1 MNASVKLIE
10 LVLPATVGLKSEV
23 PEEHPSAQIL
33 GTQRLGSGVVVDPAG
48 LVLTVNYVVLGAH
61 SVEVTLLDDT
71 AVEGKVVAQDFASG
85 VAIVEISTA
94 GLPAGLSALKVSPSA
109 DLHVGQETFIVAAAG
124 ENKRRANDGAITSV
138 GPFDAYWEY
147 SLERAITTTAMNP
160 GLGGAPLLD
169 SLGRVVGIVSLDLG
183 EVGRFTMA
191 IPMDPYLEHR
201 DELLRHGRRVTRPSR
216 AWVGFYCYAFRE
228 HVVIAGVLPGAPG
241 EQAGLKAGDV
251 VLAVDGERITGRHEL
266 YDTLWKHRAGAPI
279 QFRVFRNNQI
289 AEVTVLSGDAEEFF
303 A

>member
-10 LVLPATVGLKSEV
+10 LVLPATVALKAEV

-33 GTQRLGSGVVVDPAG
+33 GTQRLGTGVVVDPAG
-48 LVLTVNYVVLGAH
+48 LILTVNYVVLGART
-61 SVEVTLLDDT
+61 VEVTLLDDT
-71 AVEGKVVAQDFASG
+71 TTEGKVIAQDFASG
-85 VAIVEISTA
+85 IALIEISA
-94 GLPAGLSALKVSPSA
+94 ASLPALKLSPSV
-109 DLHVGQETFIVAAAG
+109 DLYVGQETFIVAAAG
-124 ENKRRANDGAITSV
+124 ENKRRANNGAITSV

-169 SLGRVVGIVSLDLG
+169 NLGRVAGIVSLDLG
-183 EVGRFTMA
+183 EVGRFTLA
-191 IPMDPYLEHR
+191 IPADPYLEHR
-201 DELLRHGRRVTRPSR
+201 DELLRHGRRVSCPSR
-216 AWVGFYCYAFRE
+216 AWVGFYCYTFRE

-251 VLAVDGERITGRHEL
+251 VLSVSGERITGRHEL
-266 YDTLWKHRAGAPI
+266 YDILWRHRPGELI
-279 QFRVFRNNQI
+279 HFRVFRNNQ
-289 AEVTVLSGDAEEFF
+289 VTQVAVPSGNAEEFF

>member
-10 LVLPATVGLKSEV
+10 LVLPATVALKTEV
-23 PEEHPSAQIL
+23 PDEHPSAQIL
-33 GTQRLGSGVVVDPAG
+33 GTQRLGTGVVIDPAG
-48 LVLTVNYVVLGAH
+48 LILTVNYVVLGAR

-71 AVEGKVVAQDFASG
+71 TTEGKIVAQDFASG
-85 VAIVEISTA
+85 VAVIEIGVTPLA
-94 GLPAGLSALKVSPSA
+94 ALRLCPSA
-109 DLHVGQETFIVAAAG
+109 ELRLGQEIFIVAAAG
-124 ENKRRANDGAITSV
+124 ENKRRANNGAITSV

-169 SLGRVVGIVSLDLG
+169 TMGRVAGIVSLDLG
-183 EVGRFTMA
+183 EVGRFTLA
-191 IPMDPYLEHR
+191 IPADSYLEHR

-216 AWVGFYCYAFRE
+216 AWVGFYCYTFRE

-251 VLAVDGERITGRHEL
+251 VLAVNGEQIAGRHDL
-266 YDTLWKHRAGAPI
+266 YNMIWKHRAGELI
-279 QFRVFRNNQI
+279 HFRVFRNNQ
-289 AEVTVLSGDAEEFF
+289 VTQVAVSSGDAEVFF

>member
-10 LVLPATVGLKSEV
+10 LVLPATVALKTEV

-33 GTQRLGSGVVVDPAG
+33 GTERLGTGVVIDPGG
-48 LVLTVNYVVLGAH
+48 LILTVNYVVLGARA
-61 SVEVTLLDDT
+61 VEVTLLDDT
-71 AVEGKVVAQDFASG
+71 HAAGKVVAQDFTAG
-85 VAIVEISTA
+85 IAIVEIDAPPLAALRLCKST
-94 GLPAGLSALKVSPSA
+94 
-109 DLHVGQETFIVAAAG
+109 DLQVGQEVFIVAAAG
-124 ENKRRANDGAITSV
+124 ENQRRANSGMITSL
-138 GPFDAYWEY
+138 GAFDAYWEY

-169 SLGRVVGIVSLDLG
+169 SLGRVAGIISLDLG
-183 EVGRFTMA
+183 EVGRFTLA
-191 IPMDPYLEHR
+191 IPADPYLEHR

-216 AWVGFYCYAFRE
+216 AWVGFYCYTFRD

-251 VLAVDGERITGRHEL
+251 VLAVNGERIAGRHEL
-266 YDTLWKHRAGAPI
+266 YNTLWKHRAGELI
-279 QFRVFRNNQI
+279 HFRVFRNNQI
-289 AEVTVLSGDAEEFF
+289 TQVAVPSGNAEEFF

>member
-10 LVLPATVGLKSEV
+10 LVLPATVALKTEV

-33 GTQRLGSGVVVDPAG
+33 GTQRLGTGVVVDPAG
-48 LVLTVNYVVLGAH
+48 LILTVNYVVLGART
-61 SVEVTLLDDT
+61 VEVTLLDDT
-71 AVEGKVVAQDFASG
+71 DHGRQG
-85 VAIVEISTA
+85 RCA
-94 GLPAGLSALKVSPSA
+94 GLRERHRDHRDQLPAGLSALKLSPSA
-109 DLHVGQETFIVAAAG
+109 DLYVGQEIFIVAAAG
-124 ENKRRANDGAITSV
+124 ENKRRANNGAITSV

-169 SLGRVVGIVSLDLG
+169 SLGRVAGIVSLDLG
-183 EVGRFTMA
+183 EVGRFTLA
-191 IPMDPYLEHR
+191 IPVDPYLEHR

-216 AWVGFYCYAFRE
+216 AWVGFYCYTFRE

-251 VLAVDGERITGRHEL
+251 VLSVNGERITGRHEL
-266 YDTLWKHRAGAPI
+266 YDILWKHRAGELI
-279 QFRVFRNNQI
+279 HFRVFRNNQ
-289 AEVTVLSGDAEEFF
+289 VTQVAVPSGNAEEFF

>member
-10 LVLPATVGLKSEV
+10 LVLPATVALKTEV

-33 GTQRLGSGVVVDPAG
+33 GTQRLGTGVVIDPAG
-48 LVLTVNYVVLGAH
+48 LVLTVNYVVLGARTL
-61 SVEVTLLDDT
+61 EVTLLDDT
-71 AVEGKVVAQDFASG
+71 HAAGKVVAQDFATG
-85 VAIVEISTA
+85 IAIIEIDATPLA
-94 GLPAGLSALKVSPSA
+94 ALKLCKST
-109 DLHVGQETFIVAAAG
+109 DLRVGQEVFIVAAAG
-124 ENKRRANDGAITSV
+124 ENQRRANSGTITSV
-138 GPFDAYWEY
+138 GAFDAYWEY

-169 SLGRVVGIVSLDLG
+169 SLGRVVGIISLDLG
-183 EVGRFTMA
+183 EVGRFTLA
-191 IPMDPYLEHR
+191 IPADPFVEHR

-216 AWVGFYCYAFRE
+216 AWVGFYCYTFRE

-251 VLAVDGERITGRHEL
+251 VLAVNGERIAGRREL
-266 YDTLWKHRAGAPI
+266 YNTLWKHRAGELI
-279 QFRVFRNNQI
+279 HFRVFRNNQI
-289 AEVTVLSGDAEEFF
+289 TQVAVPSGNAEEFF